1 MSNELTSADETDIR
15 LCIKNKKQIFPQKKI
30 DILRNSMG
38 LIQSMENNMETLNKP
53 VASTIQKEAVCSIF
67 LYFQLLLF

>member
-15 LCIKNKKQIFPQKKI
+15 LCIKNKKQIFPPKKI

-53 VASTIQKEAVCSIF
+53 VASIIQKEEVCSIF
-67 LYFQLLLF
+67 LYFQLFSF

>member
-15 LCIKNKKQIFPQKKI
+15 LCIKNKKQIFPPKKI

-38 LIQSMENNMETLNKP
+38 LIQWD
-53 VASTIQKEAVCSIF
+53 
-67 LYFQLLLF
+67 